1 MAITANE
8 KNENKEEIEKKDL
21 ELGKIS
27 VSKDVVA
34 IIVAMEATKV
44 KGVVGLTAG
53 RKGVSAPILD
63 KNNLTKGIDVTMNQ
77 NQKEVAIGI
86 SLVADYTVGIYQT
99 ARETQK
105 NVKKAVETM
114 AGLKVTKV
122 DINVLDVKFK
132 EDLAK
137 EKAKEDV
144 VKEAPV
150 KEKEPAV
157 EKKEK
162 PEIKK

>member
-8 KNENKEEIEKKDL
+8 KNENKPEIENKEL

-53 RKGVSAPILD
+53 RKGLSAPILD
-63 KNNLTKGIDVTMNQ
+63 NNNLTKGIDVTMNQ

-132 EDLAK
+132 EDIEK
-137 EKAKEDV
+137 EKKKEVV
-144 VKEAPV
+144 VKEPSV
-150 KEKEPAV
+150 KTKEPA
-157 EKKEK
+157 EEQKEN
-162 PEIKK
+162 PEVK

>member
-8 KNENKEEIEKKDL
+8 KNQNKEEIEKKDL

-137 EKAKEDV
+137 EKTKEDV
-144 VKEAPV
+144 VKETPV

>member
-1 MAITANE
+1 MAITAND
-8 KNENKEEIEKKDL
+8 KNENKSEIENKDL

-53 RKGVSAPILD
+53 RKGPSAPILD
-63 KNNLTKGIDVTMNQ
+63 KNNLTKGIDVSMNQ
-77 NQKEVAIGI
+77 NQKEVAISV

-105 NVKKAVETM
+105 NVKTAVETM

-132 EDLAK
+132 EDLEK
-137 EKAKEDV
+137 EK
-144 VKEAPV
+144 
-150 KEKEPAV
+150 
-157 EKKEK
+157 KKEEEK
-162 PEIKK
+162 IIKDVPVETKKKTEDLKNKQ

>member
-1 MAITANE
+1 MAITEKE
-8 KNENKEEIEKKDL
+8 KNVNKSEIEKQDL
-21 ELGKIS
+21 ELGNIS

-63 KNNLTKGIDVTMNQ
+63 KDNLTKGIEVTMNQ
-77 NQKEVAIGI
+77 NQKEVAITI

-122 DINVLDVKFK
+122 DINVLDVQFK
-132 EDLAK
+132 EDLEK
-137 EKAKEDV
+137 EKGKEDTKQETSV
-144 VKEAPV
+144 EIKEQST
-150 KEKEPAV
+150 V
-157 EKKEK
+157 EKN
-162 PEIKK
+162 KK